1 MWGMPAIR
9 PAVWGWAGWLITSC
23 TGPISATRPAYS
35 TATRSQVS
43 AITPM
48 SWVISITAAPRAW
61 QMLFSSVMICACID
75 TSSAVVGSSATIN
88 CGSPGRAPP
97 TTPPPGRAP
106 RAQGGGE
113 KWGVGGEGQR
123 NHHPLAHAAGELVR
137 VMVDALRGCRDA
149 GVLQQPDRTLA
160 GLGGRYRQVGQNG
173 FTQLAAHRVQRV
185 QRGQRVLKD
194 GADAAPANVAQLA
207 LAELVDALALQQDL
221 ARDDAAR
228 RLQQADDG
236 RAGERL
242 AGAGFPHH
250 AQNLAGCDGKADVIE
265 RAQAA
270 APAGEFDHQVF
281 DFQERHGLWCLLRV
295 KPQCAQRRRGL
306 SASRSQSP
314 SRFTDSAIST
324 SMAPGKTVT
333 HHSPENRK
341 LLPVRISVPS
351 EGEVGGAPTPRKDS
365 VASVMIAVAT
375 CIVASTSPGPMTL
388 GSTCRR
394 MMRSGATPATRA
406 ACTYSL
412 LRSTSVE
419 PRTVRAYCT
428 QPVSEID
435 RISTPKAS
443 DSWACGNSTRP
454 TPAISK
460 ATRMGGK
467 DSITSH
473 NRISTAS
480 IQPPRKPASRPRDTP
495 SATDSSTETRPTTSE
510 MRAPYISA
518 ERMSRPCSSV
528 PSRYFVEPRSL
539 QAGGSWP
546 S

>member
-88 CGSPGRAPP
+88 CGSAGRPP
-97 TTPPPGRAP
+97 ATTPPPRPPPGGR
-106 RAQGGGE
+106 GGGRGGGGAGGGGAG
-113 KWGVGGEGQR
+113 GVGGGY
-123 NHHPLAHAAGELVR
+123 GE
-137 VMVDALRGCRDA
+137 
-149 GVLQQPDRTLA
+149 
-160 GLGGRYRQVGQNG
+160 VGKNG
-173 FTQLAAHRVQRV
+173 FTQLAAHGVQRV
-185 QRGQRVLKD
+185 QGGQRVLKD

-281 DFQERHGLWCLLRV
+281 DFQERHGRWCLLRV

-375 CIVASTSPGPMTL
+375 CMVASTSTGPMTL

-467 DSITSH
+467 ESITSH
-473 NRISTAS
+473 SRISTAS

-495 SATDSSTETRPTTSE
+495 SATDSSTETMPTTSE